1 MTTKLDE
8 ENQGKE
14 CMVCKDSRKEYVF
27 SPCMHMCVCEGCA
40 ASIRGQGSKCPLC
53 RNVSTS
59 IKKIF
64 H

>member
-27 SPCMHMCVCEGCA
+27 SPCMHMCVCGGCA
-40 ASIRGQGSKCPLC
+40 ASIQGQGSKCPLC